1 MGLYSTCS
9 RKLKIHRFNNL
20 RRRWGELGEC
30 CKFFKSLFKTISVH
44 FPTQFYNIT
53 HITIDVFFDSKHAH
67 GGFKINWA
75 DFVHVYNLV
84 PRILWILWLRNC
96 TFSTFLLSTLPN
108 LLHLSNLSNPA
119 QRMRGRWIIY
129 SSPSDIF
136 CIPVKKSL
144 LKLHDEPIECLQASK
159 WHEHLFNNNGLVI
172 ITKAEIVPL

>member
-1 MGLYSTCS
+1 MRGTRGILQSSSNPCLRQYPFISLPSFVRLQISFST
-9 RKLKIHRFNNL
+9 LNM
-20 RRRWGELGEC
+20 
-30 CKFFKSLFKTISVH
+30 
-44 FPTQFYNIT
+44 
-53 HITIDVFFDSKHAH
+53 HAN

-159 WHEHLFNNNGLVI
+159 WREHLFNNNGLVI
-172 ITKAEIVPL
+172 ITKAEIVVITNTKNMLDWSPYIILLLT